1 MSLTLTSGSLARC
14 RTKVG
19 LILSVATVVVMTTLF
34 GLPVRAQQS
43 ADDDLL
49 KTLRDNGA
57 ITQEQY
63 EALKKKYET
72 KQAPEQPAETSK
84 EAPGTEAKPAGGKE
98 IEAPATA
105 EETKP
110 SGGKEAEASK
120 TAEEA
125 KPSGDKEES
134 GGVKLKVGGFI
145 EGALI
150 YRSRNEVADVGST
163 YNGSPNAQATFPYPS
178 NPNYKIPE
186 FRGSAR
192 QSRLSLLASGDPNA
206 NTALAAYFELD
217 FLGSGTTSNSVESNS
232 YVPRLRQAY
241 ATYARSDWG
250 MYFLFGQSWSL
261 LTMDKVDMMPRQENI
276 PLTIDAQYTVGFNW
290 DRNMQLRA
298 VKEWKNG
305 FSLGLSLESPQAI
318 IVADAT
324 PGTNCGPS
332 LCYSNPGGSLLN
344 SGAQYTTDYAPD
356 VILKG
361 TLDPGYGHYEL
372 YGLLRFYQDSVN
384 GTNHTTD
391 GGGVGGSA
399 ILPLVAGK
407 KLEFQASFLWGDGI
421 GRYGSAQLAD
431 ATILPNGQI
440 QPLPGLDW
448 LLGLVARPSE
458 KWDLYLYGGQ
468 ERVNEASYAPNFGYG
483 NPTVDTRDCFAG
495 GVYTSC
501 KADTS
506 NVWQV
511 QLGAWFKFYQGKAGM
526 MEVGASYS
534 YLHKTAFAGN
544 AGALSTND
552 NIAMLSFRYY
562 PLQPAPAPYLK
573 P

>member
-1 MSLTLTSGSLARC
+1 MSLTSASLSSTSYCARA
-14 RTKVG
+14 RDLV
-19 LILSVATVVVMTTLF
+19 SVAMLTVMIMLF
-34 GLPVRAQQS
+34 ALPVHAQQS

-63 EALKKKYET
+63 EALKKKYES
-72 KQAPEQPAETSK
+72 KQPQEQPAEAPK
-84 EAPGTEAKPAGGKE
+84 EAPSKAEEAKPAGAEEKE
-98 IEAPATA
+98 GPKTA
-105 EETKP
+105 EEVKP
-110 SGGKEAEASK
+110 SGGKEE
-120 TAEEA
+120 
-125 KPSGDKEES
+125 
-134 GGVKLKVGGFI
+134 GGGLKIKVGGFI

-192 QSRLSLLASGDPNA
+192 QSRLSLLASDDPNA

-250 MYFLFGQSWSL
+250 AYFLFGQAWSL

-290 DRNMQLRA
+290 SRNMQLRA
-298 VKEWKNG
+298 VKEWQNG
-305 FSLGLSLESPQAI
+305 FALGLSLESPQAI
-318 IVADAT
+318 ISADAT

-344 SGAQYTTDYAPD
+344 SGTQYTTDYAPD
-356 VILKG
+356 IILKG

-391 GGGVGGSA
+391 GGGVGGST
-399 ILPLVAGK
+399 ILPLAHDK
-407 KLEFQASFLWGDGI
+407 KLEFQASFLWGAGI
-421 GRYGSAQLAD
+421 GRYGSAQLPD

-440 QPLPGLDW
+440 QPLLGLDW
-448 LLGLVARPSE
+448 LLGLVARPSP

-468 ERVNEASYAPNFGYG
+468 ERVNEASYGPNFGYG
-483 NPTVDTRDCFAG
+483 NPIVDTRDCLAG
-495 GVYTSC
+495 GVFSNC
-501 KADTS
+501 KADTER
-506 NVWQV
+506 VWQV
-511 QLGAWFKFYQGKAGM
+511 QLGAWLKFYQGKAGM

-534 YLHKTAFAGN
+534 YLKKTAFEGN
-544 AGALSTND
+544 AGAPNTND
-552 NIAMLSFRYY
+552 NIVMLSFRYY
-562 PLQPAPAPYLK
+562 PFQPVPAAYLK